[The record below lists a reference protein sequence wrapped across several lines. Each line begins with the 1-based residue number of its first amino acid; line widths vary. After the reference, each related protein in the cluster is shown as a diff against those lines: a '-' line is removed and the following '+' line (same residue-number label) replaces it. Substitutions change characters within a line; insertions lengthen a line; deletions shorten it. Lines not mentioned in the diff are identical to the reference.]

1 MSQIPAF
8 NPTDTAL
15 RETSPNGFSSLDS
28 ADFIRIMFTELAN
41 QDPFQPSDSSAL
53 LDQMNSIRSIE
64 SNIDLMDRLDT
75 LVFENKL
82 SSAANLIGKTVQ
94 GLSDQGLRVAGTVR
108 TVLRQGDDV
117 TLQSVVAER
126 NRSNVEAIALSGP
139 DKLIAEDDR
148 HAVHQSVRIH
158 FEKQPVDAIGANDI
172 GDYLVC
178 ALIRQ
183 QSVGLNFQSE
193 GRRFP
198 RLRRA
203 TDQRYPIVVDSE
215 NLCRGDALCR

>member
-15 RETSPNGFSSLDS
+15 RETSPNGFSSLTS

-94 GLSDQGLRVAGTVR
+94 GLSDQGLRVAGTVS
-108 TVLRQGDDV
+108 TVLRHGDDV
-117 TLQSVVAER
+117 TLQLNTGWR
-126 NRSNVEAIALSGP
+126 LSI
-139 DKLIAEDDR
+139 DNIELIHEPAP
-148 HAVHQSVRIH
+148 
-158 FEKQPVDAIGANDI
+158 QPA
-172 GDYLVC
+172 
-178 ALIRQ
+178 
-183 QSVGLNFQSE
+183 
-193 GRRFP
+193 P
-198 RLRRA
+198 
-203 TDQRYPIVVDSE
+203 TP
-215 NLCRGDALCR
+215 

>member
-15 RETSPNGFSSLDS
+15 RETSPNGFSSLTS

-82 SSAANLIGKTVQ
+82 SSAANLIGKTIQ
-94 GLSDQGLRVAGTVR
+94 GLTDDGLRVDGTVT

-117 TLQSVVAER
+117 TLQLDTGWR
-126 NRSNVEAIALSGP
+126 LAI
-139 DKLIAEDDR
+139 DNIELI
-148 HAVHQSVRIH
+148 HQP
-158 FEKQPVDAIGANDI
+158 QPPQPAPTG
-172 GDYLVC
+172 
-178 ALIRQ
+178 
-183 QSVGLNFQSE
+183 
-193 GRRFP
+193 
-198 RLRRA
+198 
-203 TDQRYPIVVDSE
+203 
-215 NLCRGDALCR
+215 

>member
-1 MSQIPAF
+1 MSQIPALD
-8 NPTDTAL
+8 PTDAAL
-15 RETSPNGFSSLDS
+15 RTTASTGFSSMSS

-94 GLSDQGLRVAGTVR
+94 GLSDQGLRVAGTVN

-117 TLQSVVAER
+117 TLQLNTGWR
-126 NRSNVEAIALSGP
+126 LSI
-139 DKLIAEDDR
+139 DDIELIHEPAP
-148 HAVHQSVRIH
+148 
-158 FEKQPVDAIGANDI
+158 QPA
-172 GDYLVC
+172 
-178 ALIRQ
+178 
-183 QSVGLNFQSE
+183 
-193 GRRFP
+193 P
-198 RLRRA
+198 
-203 TDQRYPIVVDSE
+203 TP
-215 NLCRGDALCR
+215 